1 MINKN
6 KFIKGIIVIS
16 CIISMTMCSNIKV
29 LATENNRDMQTYQIT
44 KTEENNFLE
53 KIYQSETEELKITNI
68 DKELA
73 EDNYINKEIFK
84 TKTLN
89 KKDKEYIYQEFGKI
103 QNFNDNIYK
112 GILQITDIKVETINN
127 GYYEKIDEKILNFN
141 NYTDNDLNNIEK
153 EITIDNNKY
162 YLIKVNWEADTV
174 ENIDGENVPITY
186 KGSKIYQTVNKIAN
200 PSTYKITVKYSG
212 QVERIDPIYNY
223 TITYENKVK
232 EIIEEE
238 EKENNIV
245 VPVIIISSIGL
256 VVVAIFLLNRKNTY
270 IYSKVDKGFKL
281 IKKENLGN
289 RNLMIDITNCKN
301 KSKSD
306 IYAIKINSITFEKLK
321 GRTISIILGNKK
333 KDIIIWNDYYEIKL

>member
-1 MINKN
+1 MINKK
-6 KFIKGIIVIS
+6 KFMKSIIIIPF
-16 CIISMTMCSNIKV
+16 IISVIICSNIKV
-29 LATENNRDMQTYQIT
+29 LATENNENIQKYQIT
-44 KTEENNFLE
+44 KSEENNFLE
-53 KIYQSETEELKITNI
+53 KTYQSETEELKITNI

-73 EDNYINKEIFK
+73 KDNYINKEIFK

-112 GILQITDIKVETINN
+112 GSLPITDIKIETINN
-127 GYYEKIDEKILNFN
+127 GYYEKIDEKVLDFN

-153 EITIDNNKY
+153 EITIDNSKY

-186 KGSKIYQTVNKIAN
+186 KGNKIYQTVRKIAN
-200 PSTYKITVKYSG
+200 PSTYKITVEYSG
-212 QVERIDPIYNY
+212 KVERIDPIYNY
-223 TITYENKVK
+223 TITYEEKVK

-238 EKENNIV
+238 ENNIV

-256 VVVAIFLLNRKNTY
+256 VVVAISLLNKKNTY

-289 RNLMIDITNCKN
+289 KNLIIDITNCKN

-306 IYAIKINSITFEKLK
+306 IYAIKINATTFEKLK
-321 GRTISIILGNKK
+321 GRTISVILGNKRR
-333 KDIIIWNDYYEIKL
+333 DIVIWNDYYEIKL